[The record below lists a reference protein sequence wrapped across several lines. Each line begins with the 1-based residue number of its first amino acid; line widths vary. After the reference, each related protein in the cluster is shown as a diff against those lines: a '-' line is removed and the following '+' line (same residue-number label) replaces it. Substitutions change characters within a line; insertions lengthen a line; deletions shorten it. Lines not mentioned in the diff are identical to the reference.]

1 MGRDIR
7 LGSKAYSAMQ
17 LGLAERNRVRRY
29 GGDESGR
36 ALHRDALVIKPQA
49 VETAKLL
56 AIASSTWSPVMTLR
70 HHNAVPTVSIN
81 DGRIDRQ
88 HTAIGCAKFGHRTRK
103 EVWIVAEHRHN
114 QRSTAE
120 RDERERLRF
129 VLVRNDCRCRPEDLG
144 LVRCLRFRC
153 IIDF

>member
-1 MGRDIR
+1 MR
-7 LGSKAYSAMQ
+7 AHQ
-17 LGLAERNRVRRY
+17 LRRSERKPLVSGHRRTSRSRRTSRKRNGDRAVFLMFHGALAERNRVRRY

-56 AIASSTWSPVMTLR
+56 AIASSTWSAVMTLR
-70 HHNAVPTVSIN
+70 HHNAVPAVSIN

-103 EVWIVAEHRHN
+103 EVWIVAEHRH
-114 QRSTAE
+114 SHPPPSATSA
-120 RDERERLRF
+120 
-129 VLVRNDCRCRPEDLG
+129 NDSASSL
-144 LVRCLRFRC
+144 
-153 IIDF
+153 